1 MSEAS
6 KLPPEPWRFDYENRP
21 ELHSIPVGVLRDA
34 EGGLQAVIFYPEWP
48 EHQALAAL
56 LLAAPTTARRLERIE
71 RAARELLFAYDVG
84 YPATEIFKL
93 FEALRAALEE
103 KQ

>member
-1 MSEAS
+1 VSDD
-6 KLPPEPWRFDYENRP
+6 KLPPEPWRADP
-21 ELHSIPVGVLRDA
+21 
-34 EGGLQAVIFYPEWP
+34 FYPAMILDADGCLIAS
-48 EHQALAAL
+48 ALPPGVAAL

-71 RAARELLFAYDVG
+71 QAARELLLAYDVG

-103 KQ
+103 KR